1 MGWDIFRYYGQ
12 CKDENAITE
21 ERRSYVLKIGRW
33 VTRKSLVRAESKNV
47 AWDHYNVRNCF
58 REWSRIQITKN
69 MF

>member
-47 AWDHYNVRNCF
+47 AWDHYNGPKIPERCLCTGVP
-58 REWSRIQITKN
+58 
-69 MF
+69 